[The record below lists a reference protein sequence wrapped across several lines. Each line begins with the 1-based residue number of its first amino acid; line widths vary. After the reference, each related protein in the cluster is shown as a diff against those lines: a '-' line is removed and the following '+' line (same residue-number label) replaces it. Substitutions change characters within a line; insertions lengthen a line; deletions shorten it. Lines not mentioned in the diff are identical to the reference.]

1 MQGFMHDAAALAPSF
16 LVVVIALTIVTVALA
31 AFRVLDQTDRFIGDR
46 LAEALQ
52 ASSSEPGAPP
62 EHRT

>member
-1 MQGFMHDAAALAPSF
+1 MQGFMHDTAALAPGF

-46 LAEALQ
+46 LAEALL
-52 ASSSEPGAPP
+52 ASSAEAGDAAEPRG
-62 EHRT
+62 